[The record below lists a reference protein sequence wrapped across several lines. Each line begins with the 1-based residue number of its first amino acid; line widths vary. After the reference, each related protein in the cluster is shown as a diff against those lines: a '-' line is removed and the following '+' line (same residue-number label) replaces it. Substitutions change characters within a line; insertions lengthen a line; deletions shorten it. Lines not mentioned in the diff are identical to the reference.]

1 MENTMDKW
9 DWVCWTGLSSLE
21 ERNRSEELPDE
32 LWWVHLSCTLVASPR
47 AGCWYPTRVGSWSSS
62 SPHSS
67 VFSASISHSSKCE
80 SGSEAKLKDERVDNF
95 IRLAD
100 KPSLRESQSA
110 LQFSTSQN
118 SHRVKK
124 KDFAL
129 TPSSVWPH
137 LPRDGCNNS
146 YSHQE
151 PYHILRS
158 PLHRDT
164 QARQVWKIQKQ
175 TKIRPEK
182 QNQLHPDPKAYV
194 ISSR

>member
-1 MENTMDKW
+1 MNFDERTCRAHW
-9 DWVCWTGLSSLE
+9 WPHQGLAADIPPGCE
-21 ERNRSEELPDE
+21 AGAAAPPT
-32 LWWVHLSCTLVASPR
+32 VLSFQLQSATAAS
-47 AGCWYPTRVGSWSSS
+47 V
-62 SPHSS
+62 
-67 VFSASISHSSKCE
+67 SH
-80 SGSEAKLKDERVDNF
+80 SEAKLKDERVDNF

-100 KPSLRESQSA
+100 KPSLREGQSA
-110 LQFSTSQN
+110 LHFSTSQN

-124 KDFAL
+124 DFAL
-129 TPSSVWPH
+129 SPSSVWPH

-164 QARQVWKIQKQ
+164 QARQVQKIQKQ

-182 QNQLHPDPKAYV
+182 QNELHPNPKAYV
-194 ISSR
+194 YELTVKDFWNETPKKHRL